1 MHPSHPTCA
10 HEPKP
15 AAAPAQRLV
24 DAVEAAASAMSHA
37 AEMDALNL
45 VELNAQSDRFV
56 EALKDVH
63 VALRGE
69 ILRLGDREQHT
80 NERTV
85 YSSREALQLT
95 GMRAAVV
102 HTHVDAMLAAL
113 PDDGRDAVAKPEG

>member
-1 MHPSHPTCA
+1 MSEVADELGVRNRERRPRRRRLLACGVR
-10 HEPKP
+10 ERRDQ
-15 AAAPAQRLV
+15 AARDRIRRDHAEVFPAQ
-24 DAVEAAASAMSHA
+24 
-37 AEMDALNL
+37 
-45 VELNAQSDRFV
+45 
-56 EALKDVH
+56 
-63 VALRGE
+63 
-69 ILRLGDREQHT
+69 LGDREQHT